1 MTPATVQD
9 AFMANAA
16 ARTAGAVMGPSAE
29 TRDPRTV
36 AAEFAGLFYSMML
49 SEMQKSVPQNPYFG
63 TRGEETFR
71 SLWINEMGRAL
82 AYRPDDVLST
92 TIRTAI
98 EEKIKENDG
107 AEGLYAGEGELL

>member
-1 MTPATVQD
+1 MRPEIVQD
-9 AFMANAA
+9 AFVANAA
-16 ARTAGAVMGPSAE
+16 ARNAGGVLGPCAG
-29 TRDPRTV
+29 TRDPGTA

-82 AYRPDDVLST
+82 AYRPDDVLSA
-92 TIRTAI
+92 TIRAAI
-98 EEKIKENDG
+98 EENYE
-107 AEGLYAGEGELL
+107 AEGLYAGEGGPL